1 MISIKYIGFG
11 LLILVI
17 VLGSAYYFLQAKN
30 LVPQES
36 CLNSIKKHM
45 KLSTQELS
53 TYPSAVFAGGCFW
66 CTESD
71 FQKLDGVKE
80 VVSGYSGGAVE
91 NPTYE
96 EVSAEKTGHRESV
109 RVYFDPQKVSYQDL
123 VRRLLTHINPT
134 DAEGQF
140 YDRGESYTSAI
151 FYMDEEQKRIAEEAI
166 KELDDS
172 KIFDK
177 PVAVKVLPYSNF
189 YEAEDYHQDY
199 SENNTVRYCA
209 YRNASGR
216 DDFIKQAWGDAKW
229 IDGVNKNSGKYSKP
243 SDGEIKSMLTDLQ
256 YKVTQQDA
264 TEKPFDNEY
273 WDTKDEG
280 IYVDIVTGEPLF
292 SSLDKYDSGTGWP
305 SFTKPID
312 KSYLNYK
319 TDKIL
324 FYERTE
330 VESKIGGSHLGHV
343 FDDGPQDKGG
353 KRYCLNSASLRFVPK
368 DKLEQEGYGQYLGL
382 FK

>member
-1 MISIKYIGFG
+1 
-11 LLILVI
+11 
-17 VLGSAYYFLQAKN
+17 
-30 LVPQES
+30 
-36 CLNSIKKHM
+36 
-45 KLSTQELS
+45 
-53 TYPSAVFAGGCFW
+53 
-66 CTESD
+66 
-71 FQKLDGVKE
+71 
-80 VVSGYSGGAVE
+80 
-91 NPTYE
+91 
-96 EVSAEKTGHRESV
+96 
-109 RVYFDPQKVSYQDL
+109 
-123 VRRLLTHINPT
+123 
-134 DAEGQF
+134 
-140 YDRGESYTSAI
+140 
-151 FYMDEEQKRIAEEAI
+151 MDEEQKRIAEEAI

-243 SDGEIKSMLTDLQ
+243 SDREIKSMLTDLQ